1 VIQERSRGVSFLG
14 WNFEKETAMQ
24 TTFICPRTSTAIGF
38 DLPADE
44 EAMRVL
50 WSQPLKI
57 NCPFCWAIHVTDY
70 KGVYVAGVM
79 SEFECIPA
87 DVRQARLH

>member
-1 VIQERSRGVSFLG
+1 MIQERSRGASFLK
-14 WNFEKETAMQ
+14 WTFEETAMQ

-44 EAMRVL
+44 EAVRVL

-57 NCPFCWAIHVTDY
+57 NCPFCRAIHVTDY

-79 SEFECIPA
+79 SEFPFAPA
-87 DVRQARLH
+87 DVKEAQVQ

>member
-1 VIQERSRGVSFLG
+1 LE

-70 KGVYVAGVM
+70 KRVYVAGVM